1 MLEKGRFLRSAS
13 CPGASMRNATRLC
26 ESTSLYG
33 HSTFN
38 KSWTCSDFRSKQHN
52 EFEEFDSFIQR
63 FENVLPSEPMESLRQ
78 IMRNV
83 VPRAVWEAAEEEI
96 YRMRSLLQGSDL
108 VSDLTQMQNEISALK
123 MEFESIVRAER
134 PQAAD
139 DDAKCTLADGACH
152 PQYVD
157 EDFQVCRSSS
167 TMRSE
172 VYKLIAENHN
182 VIERNRAWEAM
193 HAMLPLHISRS
204 IIEGRS
210 LLPVSKECV
219 SVFFSDIVDFTV
231 ISSTMSACDVSDL
244 LHRLISKFDNLAL
257 EYGVQKVRQALRCGT
272 VFNCPLAA
280 CLTYV
285 EKPICRKNWN
295 KVQMS
300 STIRRKN
307 ALYYYLA
314 YVRNTCSKPAFPNPN
329 LLVSADETCEYG
341 SHAGHGRL
349 GDLCRV
355 QQAPTSL

>member
-1 MLEKGRFLRSAS
+1 
-13 CPGASMRNATRLC
+13 MRNATRMR
-26 ESTSLYG
+26 ESTSLY
-33 HSTFN
+33 

-139 DDAKCTLADGACH
+139 DDAKCTLADGACR
-152 PQYVD
+152 PQYAD
-157 EDFQVCRSSS
+157 EDSVRSLS

-257 EYGVQKVRQALRCGT
+257 EYNVQKVRQALRNGSVT
-272 VFNCPLAA
+272 NCPGGARLSRVGRT
-280 CLTYV
+280 L
-285 EKPICRKNWN
+285 RKLSDA
-295 KVQMS
+295 KTRRQVS
-300 STIRRKN
+300 STIRRKI
-307 ALYYYLA
+307 AFYDFLA
-314 YVRNTCSKPAFPNPN
+314 YIRKKCSRPAFPNPN
-329 LLVSADETCEYG
+329 LTVPTDKILRWRRWRSG
-341 SHAGHGRL
+341 RGGRRGRRAGR
-349 GDLCRV
+349 R
-355 QQAPTSL
+355 ASW

>member
-1 MLEKGRFLRSAS
+1 MFVKGKFLRSAS
-13 CPGASMRNATRLC
+13 FPGASTKNATRLC
-26 ESTSLYG
+26 ESTSLYK
-33 HSTFN
+33 N
-38 KSWTCSDFRSKQHN
+38 WICSDFRSKQHN
-52 EFEEFDSFIQR
+52 EFEEFDLFIQR

-108 VSDLTQMQNEISALK
+108 VSELTQMQHEISALK

-139 DDAKCTLADGACH
+139 DDAKCTLADGACR
-152 PQYVD
+152 PQYAD
-157 EDFQVCRSSS
+157 EDSVRSLS

-257 EYGVQKVRQALRCGT
+257 EYGVQKVRQALRCGS
-272 VFNCPLAA
+272 VSNCPLAA
-280 CLTYV
+280 CWMYV
-285 EKPICRKNWN
+285 EKI
-295 KVQMS
+295 
-300 STIRRKN
+300 I
-307 ALYYYLA
+307 
-314 YVRNTCSKPAFPNPN
+314 
-329 LLVSADETCEYG
+329 
-341 SHAGHGRL
+341 
-349 GDLCRV
+349 
-355 QQAPTSL
+355 